1 MCASR
6 RLKYRDYS
14 APGVYF
20 VTVCSDFKRCTFGKV
35 VYKKMELSLL
45 GRIVEEAWLALSS
58 RIFGIQLHAHVVM
71 PNHIHGIVEIIPRK
85 LSPPTAPLQTAEGR
99 TTVSLRQKIRP
110 IPSLSIIVRS
120 FKADVTRRAGVE
132 LEWKKEI
139 WQRNYFDRVIRDGRE
154 FANASRYIAENPT
167 RWQTQGQRMRAERE
181 AKRAQQ
187 AVPLQRGRA

>member
-58 RIFGIQLHAHVVM
+58 RIFGIQLHAHVAM
-71 PNHIHGIVEIIPRK
+71 PNHIHGIVEIIPET
-85 LSPPTAPLQTAEGR
+85 P
-99 TTVSLRQKIRP
+99 
-110 IPSLSIIVRS
+110 
-120 FKADVTRRAGVE
+120 
-132 LEWKKEI
+132 
-139 WQRNYFDRVIRDGRE
+139 
-154 FANASRYIAENPT
+154 
-167 RWQTQGQRMRAERE
+167 
-181 AKRAQQ
+181 
-187 AVPLQRGRA
+187 

>member
-1 MCASR
+1 MTFYHPGKAVFFLCSGAACCARLSLIGSKIRADMFASR

-14 APGVYF
+14 APGLYF
-20 VTVCSDFKRCTFGKV
+20 VTVCSDFKQCTFGKIAD
-35 VYKKMELSLL
+35 KKVELSPL

-71 PNHIHGIVEIIPRK
+71 PNHIHGIVEILLQK
-85 LSPPTAPLQTAEGR
+85 LSPPTAPVQGPTGTRADSRTAE
-99 TTVSLRQKIRP
+99 SLRQKIRP

-139 WQRNYFDRVIRDGRE
+139 WQRNTSIE
-154 FANASRYIAENPT
+154 
-167 RWQTQGQRMRAERE
+167 
-181 AKRAQQ
+181 
-187 AVPLQRGRA
+187 